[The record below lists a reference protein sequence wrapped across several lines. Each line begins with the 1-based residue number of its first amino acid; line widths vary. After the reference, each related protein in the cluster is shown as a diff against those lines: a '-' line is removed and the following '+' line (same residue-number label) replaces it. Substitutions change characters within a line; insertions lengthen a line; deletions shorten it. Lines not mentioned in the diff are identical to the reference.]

1 MYYMIFM
8 SSENNPFDGARAAQG
23 ADADDRL
30 LYARAEELLSK
41 SGRGELAATRF
52 LTPRQQKLVFDF
64 CRTRGSA
71 DRLTFYGGA
80 VGADR
85 RMAVFLPSWAADMA
99 DCPAPTEIFGEA
111 GTRREEF
118 FSDILQNCG
127 LWEGFSELIVPVFVE
142 GSGYASLTHRDLLGS
157 VLALG
162 LRREVIG
169 DIIVTKDSSACI
181 MACPEAAK
189 LILSELRRVGRDT
202 VKVRP
207 AEHRDIKIERHFENI
222 TSTVAAPRLDGVVR
236 ALCSVSR
243 EDAASLVL
251 SGKAE
256 LNYLTVQQPDRKVA
270 PGDILSVR
278 GYGKFIIDRCEDE
291 TRRGRLRLEARKYI

>member
-1 MYYMIFM
+1 M
-8 SSENNPFDGARAAQG
+8 SSDNNSFDGARAAQS
-23 ADADDRL
+23 ADVDDRL
-30 LYARAEELLSK
+30 LYARAEELLSR
-41 SGRGELAATRF
+41 SGRGELAASRF

-64 CRTRGSA
+64 CRVRGSA
-71 DRLTFYGGA
+71 DRLFLSGGA
-80 VGADR
+80 IGADR
-85 RMAVFLPSWAADMA
+85 RMAVFLPSWAADMTDA
-99 DCPAPTEIFGEA
+99 AAPAEIFGETGA
-111 GTRREEF
+111 QREKF
-118 FSDILQNCG
+118 FSDLLQNCG
-127 LWEGFSELIVPVFVE
+127 LWESFSELTAPVFVE
-142 GSGYASLTHRDLLGS
+142 GSGYASFTHRDLLGS

-169 DIIVTKDSSACI
+169 DIIVTKDSSAYI
-181 MACPEAAK
+181 LACPEAAK

-207 AEHRDIKIERHFENI
+207 AECRDIKIERHFENI
-222 TSTVAAPRLDGVVR
+222 ASTVAAPRLDGVVR

-291 TRRGRLRLEARKYI
+291 TRRGRLRLEARKYL